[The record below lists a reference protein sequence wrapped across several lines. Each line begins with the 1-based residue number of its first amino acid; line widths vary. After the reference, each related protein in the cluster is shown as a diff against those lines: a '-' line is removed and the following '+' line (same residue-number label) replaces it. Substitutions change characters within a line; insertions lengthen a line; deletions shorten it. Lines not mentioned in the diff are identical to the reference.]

1 MTLASFFSFS
11 TSSSTLPTFTPPWRS
26 GGSVTFSTFR
36 RGAGSTPSSAGYSF
50 SSGFLRAF
58 MMLGSVT

>member
-11 TSSSTLPTFTPPWRS
+11 TSSSTLETFTPPWRA

-36 RGAGSTPSSAGYSF
+36 RGAGSTPRSAGENFY
-50 SSGFLRAF
+50 SGFFLAF